1 MNTKVYIVRGIKDY
15 YSDIVKVFDTMY
27 KADMYVDSRMA
38 SSRNKYDFY
47 EIEVF
52 DVS

>member
-1 MNTKVYIVRGIKDY
+1 MNNRVYLVLGVKDY
-15 YSDIVKVFDTMY
+15 YSDIVKVFDSEH
-27 KADMYVDSRMA
+27 KAYTYIKRMEHNPR
-38 SSRNKYDFY
+38 SKYDFY